1 MATPSF
7 FYFLVKYFLRGF
19 FFLYN
24 RVDVFGRDQI
34 PLSGPLIVASNHS
47 SNLDPPLVGAFFPM
61 QLRYLAKD
69 SLFKNIILKKI
80 IQALGAISV
89 SREDSQKAASV
100 LKLLL
105 SRLQDGENVLLFPEG
120 TRSQDGK
127 LQKLEGGVA
136 FLSVKAMVPIVPVYV
151 GGSSIACPRGKMP
164 IPSKLR
170 LHGGKPIYP
179 QTIVEEVGERGARE
193 EILKQLTASLL
204 HLEGEEE
211 RMVSPKNG

>member
-1 MATPSF
+1 
-7 FYFLVKYFLRGF
+7 
-19 FFLYN
+19 
-24 RVDVFGRDQI
+24 
-34 PLSGPLIVASNHS
+34 
-47 SNLDPPLVGAFFPM
+47 M

-151 GGSSIACPRGKMP
+151 GGSFIACPRGKMP

-170 LHGGKPIYP
+170 LHWGKPIYP

-211 RMVSPKNG
+211 RMVSQKNG